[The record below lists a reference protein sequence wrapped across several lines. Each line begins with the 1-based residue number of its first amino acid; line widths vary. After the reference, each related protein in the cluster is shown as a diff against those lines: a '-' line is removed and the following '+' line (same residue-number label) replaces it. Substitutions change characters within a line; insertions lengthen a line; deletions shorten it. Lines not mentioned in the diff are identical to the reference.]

1 MVSYKEKGRDRRIY
15 IVRKEL
21 TWPNNDDLYVT
32 ALHWDSI
39 QNYGSMQNGI
49 MWHHYSSL
57 AFLIRQHLESHLL
70 TVQ

>member
-1 MVSYKEKGRDRRIY
+1 MVSYKEISRDRRIY

-21 TWPNNDDLYVT
+21 TWPNNDDLQVT

-49 MWHHYSSL
+49 TWYHYSSP
-57 AFLIRQHLESHLL
+57 AFLFRQHLESHLL
-70 TVQ
+70 IVQ